1 MAEMGQTRV
10 ASACSRRSRHVR
22 GYAMFSVS
30 LSAVTVLRTSRMII
44 NQARFRLFA
53 VFWIAIIA
61 SQSYFLYKKFHALS
75 VCHDQHSQL
84 DAMQAQMDN
93 TRR

>member
-1 MAEMGQTRV
+1 
-10 ASACSRRSRHVR
+10 
-22 GYAMFSVS
+22 
-30 LSAVTVLRTSRMII
+30 MII
-44 NQARFRLFA
+44 NQTRFRLFA

-75 VCHDQHSQL
+75 ACHDQHTQL

-93 TRR
+93 SGR